1 MFSPKLQKA
10 ILTVIIVLVIIGM
23 MITLVPGTF
32 F

>member
-1 MFSPKLQKA
+1 MFSPKLQKI
-10 ILTVIIVLVIIGM
+10 ILTVVIILVIIGM